1 MDNDLPFKKH
11 CCTALSFSH
20 SPVSIL
26 KMIKAPAVCIAI
38 RAMSMI
44 LNLISVTK
52 KTEDNDG
59 MIISA
64 LLACL
69 LTHSGTTGGKR
80 VPKIL
85 LQTSC

>member
-1 MDNDLPFKKH
+1 
-11 CCTALSFSH
+11 
-20 SPVSIL
+20 
-26 KMIKAPAVCIAI
+26 MIKAPAVCIAI

-69 LTHSGTTGGKR
+69 LTHSGTMGGKR
-80 VPKIL
+80 GTQDITSNQL
-85 LQTSC
+85 LA